1 MLSWYIACLT
11 YTTKPWAPTPALH
24 KTCIVIR
31 SCNSSIFRV
40 EEKRIRGS
48 RSFFNTQ
55 LTWAVLVQ
63 EIKILQKK
71 KKSIRTKLL
80 TQQ

>member
-24 KTCIVIR
+24 KTCIVIH

-55 LTWAVLVQ
+55 LTLATLAQ
-63 EIKILQKK
+63 KIKIL